1 MDPGKIARQDRS
13 LGRRHALRYT
23 GRRPMAA
30 DSSAPPSPAD
40 DTPPDSAVPSP
51 ELQRLW
57 FALER
62 RAWSFLTVVP
72 AQPGGPALEAA
83 TAILEAG
90 APYAYSQKIHLQDA
104 TGVSP
109 GEAPRLV
116 IQLRE
121 RVARGER
128 VVVVLDSLLTHPAS
142 LPLALA
148 ADGVLLCV
156 ALGETEFGAAR
167 RTMEYV
173 GPERFFGSVLFP
185 RKKKKKARAAQ
196 DTKKKKP

>member
-1 MDPGKIARQDRS
+1 
-13 LGRRHALRYT
+13 
-23 GRRPMAA
+23 MAA

-40 DTPPDSAVPSP
+40 DTPPDSSVPSP

-72 AQPGGPALEAA
+72 AQPGGPALDAA

-167 RTMEYV
+167 KTMEYV

-185 RKKKKKARAAQ
+185 RQKKKARAAQ
-196 DTKKKKP
+196 DKKKKKP

>member
-1 MDPGKIARQDRS
+1 
-13 LGRRHALRYT
+13 
-23 GRRPMAA
+23 MAA
-30 DSSAPPSPAD
+30 DSSAPSSPAD
-40 DTPPDSAVPSP
+40 TPPPDSSVPSP

-62 RAWSFLTVVP
+62 RAWSFLTILP
-72 AQPGGPALEAA
+72 AQPDGPALEAA

-104 TGVSP
+104 TGISP
-109 GEAPRLV
+109 ADAPRLV
-116 IQLRE
+116 VELRE
-121 RVARGER
+121 RIARGER

-156 ALGETEFGAAR
+156 ALGETQFAAAR
-167 RTMEYV
+167 KTMEYV
-173 GPERFFGSVLFP
+173 GAERFVGSVIFP
-185 RKKKKKARAAQ
+185 KAKKKKAKAAQ
-196 DTKKKKP
+196 DKKKKP

>member
-1 MDPGKIARQDRS
+1 
-13 LGRRHALRYT
+13 
-23 GRRPMAA
+23 MAA
-30 DSSAPPSPAD
+30 DSSAPPNPVEAASAD
-40 DTPPDSAVPSP
+40 STSVPSP

-62 RAWSFLTVVP
+62 RAWAFLTVVP
-72 AQPGGPALEAA
+72 AHPGAPALETA

-104 TGVSP
+104 TGITP
-109 GEAPRLV
+109 ADAPRLV
-116 IQLRE
+116 LELRE

-148 ADGVLLCV
+148 ADGVLLSV
-156 ALGETEFGAAR
+156 ALGETDFGSAR
-167 RTMEYV
+167 KTLEYV
-173 GPERFFGSVLFP
+173 GPERFVGSVIFP
-185 RKKKKKARAAQ
+185 KQKKKARAPK
-196 DTKKKKP
+196 DKKKKP